1 MSKHLATSALMAV
14 SLLIGAGGAT
24 IYAQATTPIYAV
36 AEINVKDKD
45 SYDKILPKALDMI
58 RAGGGKYVAGG
69 YNKTKSVIGTP
80 PPNRYV
86 LIRYDGG
93 AEAFDKVWNGGL
105 KECLSSEPKCNTPAD
120 LIIGTVDQ
128 DLRECCHAMLFA
140 FVG

>member
-1 MSKHLATSALMAV
+1 MSKYLATSALMAV

-24 IYAQATTPIYAV
+24 IYAQATAPIYAV

-45 SYDKILPKALDMI
+45 SYDKILPKALDLI
-58 RAGGGKYVAGG
+58 KAGGGKYVAGG
-69 YNKTKSVIGTP
+69 YNKTKTIIGAP

-105 KECLSSEPKCNTPAD
+105 KDWVEKEGSKYAD
-120 LIIGTVDQ
+120 F
-128 DLRECCHAMLFA
+128 RLFNVEA
-140 FVG
+140 AEMK

>member
-1 MSKHLATSALMAV
+1 MRKYLATSTLMAV

-24 IYAQATTPIYAV
+24 IYAQATAPIYAV

-58 RAGGGKYVAGG
+58 KAGGGKYVAGG
-69 YNKTKSVIGTP
+69 YNKTKSIIGTP

-93 AEAFDKVWNGGL
+93 AEAFDKVWNSGL
-105 KECLSSEPKCNTPAD
+105 KEWVEKEGSKYAD
-120 LIIGTVDQ
+120 F
-128 DLRECCHAMLFA
+128 RLFNVEA
-140 FVG
+140 AEMK